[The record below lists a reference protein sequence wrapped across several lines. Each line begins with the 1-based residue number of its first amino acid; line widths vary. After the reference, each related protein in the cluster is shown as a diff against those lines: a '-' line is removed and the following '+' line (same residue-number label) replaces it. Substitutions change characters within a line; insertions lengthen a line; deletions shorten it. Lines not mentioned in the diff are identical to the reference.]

1 MRHEKCGNAA
11 VAAEVARLSGEDA
24 GREAHPHATQ
34 TPPAREATGL
44 QRPQAALDAQATAD
58 LSETA
63 MEEWQE
69 QVRLAQLEQLDKRL
83 SDRQGQA
90 QLDAQRAGAA
100 APGHCS
106 TPHTPHKQ
114 SACSRG
120 VSGTCAC
127 ALQASIERSRKP
139 RLYGQFST
147 PPNPRRRGPLK
158 LYERLLLVLH
168 PVRQWLPSPVRQL
181 VVRTY
186 LMASILSSADRAAR
200 QRKAKG
206 QRHA

>member
-1 MRHEKCGNAA
+1 MRDKKCENTV
-11 VAAEVARLSGEDA
+11 VAAEVANFSGEGA
-24 GREAHPHATQ
+24 GCEVHPHASQ
-34 TPPAREATGL
+34 TPPAREAAGL
-44 QRPQAALDAQATAD
+44 QHPQAAPDAQATAD

-69 QVRLAQLEQLDKRL
+69 RVRLAQLEQLHKRL
-83 SDRQGQA
+83 SDSRGQA
-90 QLDAQRAGAA
+90 QLDARRAGEA
-100 APGHCS
+100 APGHSS
-106 TPHTPHKQ
+106 TPHTSHKQ

-127 ALQASIERSRKP
+127 ALRASIERSRKP

-168 PVRQWLPSPVRQL
+168 PIRQWLPSPVRQL

-186 LMASILSSADRAAR
+186 LMASILSSVDRAAR
-200 QRKAKG
+200 QRKAKE